1 MENNQAIILYPADF
15 LHNSKSHET
24 VSEKQLW
31 LHACTI
37 RSAKGCSSGQR
48 PMPQTETQRWLGH
61 PQKDADPWPV
71 VLAVTLAC
79 S

>member
-15 LHNSKSHET
+15 PQNYKSQEN

-37 RSAKGCSSGQR
+37 RSAKVRSSGR
-48 PMPQTETQRWLGH
+48 RSMPQTETQRWSGH

-71 VLAVTLAC
+71 GLA
-79 S
+79 